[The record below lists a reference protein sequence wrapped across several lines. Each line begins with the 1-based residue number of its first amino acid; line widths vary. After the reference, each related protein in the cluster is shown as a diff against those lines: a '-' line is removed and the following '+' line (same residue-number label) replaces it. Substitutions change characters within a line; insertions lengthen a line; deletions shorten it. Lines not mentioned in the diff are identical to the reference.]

1 MNNNLPHI
9 LDRFADL
16 RVVVLG
22 DAMLDSYLHGAS
34 TRLCREAPVPIVD
47 VERRDDA
54 PGGAANTAVNVACL
68 GANATFLSIIGDD
81 AEGHMLRRALE
92 TYGVE
97 TAHLL
102 VDGTRRT
109 LAKTRVLA
117 GTQMVVRYDQGSTDD
132 VDAATERALIERLVE
147 LAPACDVLIVSD
159 YGYGILTPKI
169 IHAIGDVQR
178 RFPRV
183 LAVDAKNLRL
193 YRNAGVTAVKPNY
206 GEATALLGVPREA
219 NGVRVEQMADRAHEI
234 FELTGAQI
242 AAVTLDC
249 EGALILERGAPAY
262 RTYAQP
268 QPDSHAAGA
277 GDTFLSTLALAL
289 GAGAHTHAA
298 AELASAAASI
308 VVSRGGTTACALDE
322 LRAQVTETGKY
333 VVDVEQL
340 AKRIELHRRQ
350 GKRVVFTN
358 GCFDILHRGHVT
370 YLNRAKAL
378 GDLLILGLNSDES
391 VQRLKGPTRPI
402 NALADRAQVLDALSC
417 IDYIVPFDENTPAR
431 LIDALRPDIYVKG
444 GDYTRETL
452 PEAPQVEALG
462 GEVQILQ
469 YLDDFSTT
477 SIIERIREVYA

>member
-16 RVVVLG
+16 RVVVIG
-22 DAMLDSYLHGAS
+22 DAMLDSYLHGQS

-47 VERRDDA
+47 VETRDDA

-68 GANATFLSIIGDD
+68 GAGTTFLSVIGDD
-81 AEGHMLRRALE
+81 AEGHGLRRALE
-92 TYGVE
+92 QHGVD

-102 VDGTRRT
+102 VDRTRRT
-109 LAKTRVLA
+109 LAKTRVQA
-117 GTQMVVRYDQGSTDD
+117 SAQMVVRYDQGSTDE
-132 VDAATERALIERLVE
+132 VDAATERELIERLVE
-147 LAPACDVLIVSD
+147 LAPDCDVLIVSD
-159 YGYGILTPKI
+159 YGYGVLTPKL
-169 IHAIGDVQR
+169 IHTIGDVQR
-178 RFPRV
+178 RLPRV
-183 LAVDAKNLRL
+183 LAVDAKNLGR
-193 YRNAGVTAVKPNY
+193 YRNAVVTAVKPNY
-206 GEATALLGVPREA
+206 GEATALLDAPREA
-219 NGVRVEQMADRAHEI
+219 NGVRVAQIEERAGQI

-298 AELASAAASI
+298 AELASSAAAI
-308 VVSRGGTTACALDE
+308 VVRRDGTTACTLDE

-333 VVDVEQL
+333 VTNVEQL
-340 AKRIELHRRQ
+340 AKRITLHRRQ
-350 GKRVVFTN
+350 GQRVVFTN

-402 NALADRAQVLDALSC
+402 NALSDRAQVLDALSC
-417 IDYIVPFDENTPAR
+417 IDYIVPFDEDTPAR

-477 SIIERIREVYA
+477 SIIERIRTVYA